1 MPTVKIQIS
10 EDTSRILK
18 SVFQE
23 DITTDFASAAFQEWV
38 AWLDGSRRIMSTTEL
53 ETERIYIIY
62 NQILKNSIPSAGS
75 IGQIFNLP
83 LGRSQYIV
91 RNLKYKYPQFFRK
104 RKIILI
110 TQALENGNWTADK
123 SACVVEISVECQ
135 DLLDRTIKG
144 LVANEKLR
152 SEVRGSVVFDNIRYE
167 LGSGHHEVL
176 LNEFMEM
183 QNF

>member
-1 MPTVKIQIS
+1 MPTIKIQIS
-10 EDTSRILK
+10 DEAFRTLK

-23 DITTDFASAAFQEWV
+23 DITTDFASAAFQEWA

-91 RNLKYKYPQFFRK
+91 RNLKYKYPKFFRS

-110 TQALENGNWTADK
+110 SRALENGNWTTDK
-123 SACVVEISVECQ
+123 STCVIEISAECQ

-144 LVANEKLR
+144 LVANGKLN
-152 SEVRGSVVFDNIRYE
+152 SEVRGSMVFDNIRYE
-167 LGSGHHEVL
+167 LGGRHHAVL
-176 LNEFMEM
+176 LDEFTKM
-183 QNF
+183 QNS